1 MICADKTGLHGAPH
15 SGAARMR
22 RSPAEF
28 ISDGR
33 NEIAHGVPARPA
45 GRGMAGAHIVELIK
59 TMLEKK
65 ASGIELARGVGA

>member
-1 MICADKTGLHGAPH
+1 
-15 SGAARMR
+15 MR

-28 ISDGR
+28 TSDGR
-33 NEIAHGVPARPA
+33 NEIAQGVPARPD
-45 GRGMAGAHIVELIK
+45 GRGMAGAHIAELIK